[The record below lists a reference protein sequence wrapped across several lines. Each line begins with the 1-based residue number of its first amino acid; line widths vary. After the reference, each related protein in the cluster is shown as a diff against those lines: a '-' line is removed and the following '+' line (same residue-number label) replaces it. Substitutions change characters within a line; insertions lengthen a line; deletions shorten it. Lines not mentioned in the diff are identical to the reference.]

1 MRKCR
6 IIKTET
12 NEDGSVTETVLFQSV
27 QRPKLQL
34 LLSNM
39 LARGEDARLECDP
52 PHKKRVRI
60 NSITGKP
67 RK

>member
-6 IIKTET
+6 IIKTMT
-12 NEDGSVTETVLFQSV
+12 NEDGSTTEVVLFQSV
-27 QRPKLQL
+27 QRPKLQG

-67 RK
+67 KA